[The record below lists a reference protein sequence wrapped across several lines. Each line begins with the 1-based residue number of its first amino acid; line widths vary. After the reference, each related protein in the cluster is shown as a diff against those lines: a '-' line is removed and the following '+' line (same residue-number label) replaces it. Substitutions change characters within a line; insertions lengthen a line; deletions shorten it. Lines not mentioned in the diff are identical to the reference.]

1 MSQNVSPSTLER
13 YDDWL
18 AHPVTVALNRFLRN
32 QRQELMERWSSGHFT
47 AETSEGTAQL
57 NAKALGEMEA
67 IQQFIDLSPEQFL
80 QEQTK

>member
-1 MSQNVSPSTLER
+1 M
-13 YDDWL
+13 
-18 AHPVTVALNRFLRN
+18 ALNRFLRN

-80 QEQTK
+80 QEQNQ